1 MQVGT
6 ALNMLSQ
13 PGRSDA
19 SIVAEHFAL
28 GDLAEPLGFNSLFA
42 LELELRL
49 AQRRDDDLRRLREP
63 AARLPHRDAHPR
75 VFDAR
80 RAAAKSKQAS
90 AAAHDVE
97 QGDPIRVAEGIA
109 LLDIMCGGRCLFGFG
124 RGAASVEYEGMRIPM
139 AEARGRFAEAA
150 QFVVSALSE
159 PEFVFQGEFFH
170 IPRTSI
176 RPRPISHP
184 ERRFYASSV
193 SPESATLMAKLGFS
207 MLLIM
212 QNEWAKCAGDIATF
226 YKIAAEAGH
235 HPRRPLILTNVSCA
249 ESRSEA
255 HERALKYLG
264 AKWDSIE
271 DHYRFGDGHLARVR
285 GYESYAALAKTYAK
299 MKDPAARAKATEF
312 YVSIQV
318 TGTPDDCLQKIA
330 ELKRLT
336 GLDHLICEFA
346 WGGLPHEEA
355 EGNMRL
361 FASEVLPVLQQDRA
375 FATPSTEETRE
386 AKGGAR
392 DLFAPA

>member
-1 MQVGT
+1 MKVGT

-19 SIVAEHFAL
+19 SILAEHFAL
-28 GDLAEPLGFNSLFA
+28 GDLAEPLGFDSLMA
-42 LELELRL
+42 LEHHFTGYAMSPAPLQLL
-49 AQRRDDDLRRLREP
+49 AYFAGRTRRIALGT
-63 AARLPHRDAHPR
+63 AVIVLPWY
-75 VFDAR
+75 
-80 RAAAKSKQAS
+80 
-90 AAAHDVE
+90 
-97 QGDPIRVAEGIA
+97 DPIRVAEGIA

-139 AEARGRFAEAA
+139 GEARGRFAEAA
-150 QFVVSALSE
+150 QIVVMALSQ
-159 PEFVFQGEFFH
+159 PEFEFKGEYFN

-176 RPRPISHP
+176 RPRAVSHP

-212 QNEWAKCAGDIATF
+212 QNEWSKCAGDIEKF

-235 HPRRPLILTNVSCA
+235 QPRPPLILTNVSCA

-255 HERALKYLG
+255 NARAFEYLG

-271 DHYRFGDGHLARVR
+271 THYRFGDGHLAKVR
-285 GYESYAALAKTYAK
+285 GYESYEALAKTYSK
-299 MKDPAARAKATEF
+299 LKDPAARAKATEF
-312 YVSIQV
+312 YVSIQI

-330 ELKRLT
+330 GLKRLT

-355 EGNMRL
+355 ESNMRL
-361 FASEVLPVLQQDRA
+361 FAAEVLPVLQRDSA
-375 FATPSTEETRE
+375 FATPVEPEMK
-386 AKGGAR
+386 AKKGDGHENI
-392 DLFAPA
+392 LAPA

>member
-1 MQVGT
+1 MRVGT

-19 SIVAEHFAL
+19 SILAEHFAL
-28 GDLAEPLGFNSLFA
+28 GDLAEPLGFDSLFA
-42 LELELRL
+42 LEHHFTGYAMSPAPLQLL
-49 AQRRDDDLRRLREP
+49 AYFAGRTRRIALGT
-63 AARLPHRDAHPR
+63 AVIVLPWY
-75 VFDAR
+75 
-80 RAAAKSKQAS
+80 
-90 AAAHDVE
+90 
-97 QGDPIRVAEGIA
+97 DPIRVAEGIA

-139 AEARGRFAEAA
+139 GEARGRFAEAA
-150 QFVVSALSE
+150 QIVVMALSQ
-159 PEFVFQGEFFH
+159 PEFEFKGEFFD

-176 RPRPISHP
+176 RPRAISHP

-212 QNEWAKCAGDIATF
+212 QNEWTKCAGDIEKF
-226 YKIAAEAGH
+226 YAIAAEAGH
-235 HPRRPLILTNVSCA
+235 RPHRPLILTNVSCA

-255 HERALKYLG
+255 QERALKYLG

-271 DHYRFGDGHLARVR
+271 SHYRFGDGHLAKVR
-285 GYESYAALAKTYAK
+285 GYESYEALTKTYAK

-312 YVSIQV
+312 YVSIQIV
-318 TGTPDDCLQKIA
+318 GTPDDCLQKIA

-355 EGNMRL
+355 ETNMRL
-361 FASEVLPVLQQDRA
+361 FASQVLPVLQRDRA
-375 FATPSTEETRE
+375 FATADATAT
-386 AKGGAR
+386 KGKAGGGHENI
-392 DLFAPA
+392 FTPA

>member
-1 MQVGT
+1 MKVGT

-13 PGRSDA
+13 SGRSDA

-28 GDLAEPLGFNSLFA
+28 GDLAEPLGFDSLFA
-42 LELELRL
+42 LEHHFTGYAMSPAPLQLL
-49 AQRRDDDLRRLREP
+49 AYFAGRTRRIALGT
-63 AARLPHRDAHPR
+63 AVIVLPWY
-75 VFDAR
+75 
-80 RAAAKSKQAS
+80 
-90 AAAHDVE
+90 
-97 QGDPIRVAEGIA
+97 DPIRVAEGIA

-139 AEARGRFAEAA
+139 GEARGRFAEAA
-150 QFVVSALSE
+150 QIVVMALSQ
-159 PEFVFQGEFFH
+159 PDFEFKGEFFD

-176 RPRPISHP
+176 RPRAISHP

-212 QNEWAKCAGDIATF
+212 QNEWSKCAGDIEKFHA
-226 YKIAAEAGH
+226 IAAEAGH
-235 HPRRPLILTNVSCA
+235 RPRRPLILTNVSCA

-271 DHYRFGDGHLARVR
+271 SHYRFGDGHLAKVR
-285 GYESYAALAKTYAK
+285 GYESYEALTKTYAK

-312 YVSIQV
+312 YVSIQIV
-318 TGTPDDCLQKIA
+318 GTPDDCLQKIT
-330 ELKRLT
+330 ELQRLT

-355 EGNMRL
+355 ETNMRL
-361 FASEVLPVLQQDRA
+361 FATEVLPVLQRDRA
-375 FATPSTEETRE
+375 FATVE
-386 AKGGAR
+386 ATATKGKAGGGHENI
-392 DLFAPA
+392 FAPA